1 MRIGIVAILGT
12 IGGPRDLV
20 INQIKVLSKED
31 TQNTYVIFCDT
42 KEPIKDISN
51 IKIIE
56 VKPYSNILSLW
67 WEQVAVPLAVRR
79 ERIDVV
85 YHSKNVVPLMRFA
98 KYMVYIHDMAPFL
111 MEETFS
117 PLRRLYIKLNIPLA
131 AKLSD
136 KIVTGSMSAKQDII
150 KILKVPEKKVAL
162 IYPGIGPQYQILSDK
177 GLLERTRRN
186 YRLPESFL
194 LYVGT
199 IQPRKNIASI
209 IRALGLLKEEGI
221 HEHLVIVGRA
231 GWALEEIR
239 RLIRELGLESQVTFT
254 SNVPDADLVSI
265 YNLAKA
271 FVYPSFYEGFGLAIA
286 EAMACGVPVISSKI
300 SSIPEVVGDAG
311 ILINPYDVEELKRS
325 IRRVIGDADL
335 RKDMREKGLEKVK
348 EYSWKNYAK
357 QFSALL
363 FELGR
368 RTG

>member
-1 MRIGIVAILGT
+1 M
-12 IGGPRDLV
+12 
-20 INQIKVLSKED
+20 
-31 TQNTYVIFCDT
+31 
-42 KEPIKDISN
+42 
-51 IKIIE
+51 
-56 VKPYSNILSLW
+56 
-67 WEQVAVPLAVRR
+67 
-79 ERIDVV
+79 
-85 YHSKNVVPLMRFA
+85 
-98 KYMVYIHDMAPFL
+98 
-111 MEETFS
+111 
-117 PLRRLYIKLNIPLA
+117 
-131 AKLSD
+131 
-136 KIVTGSMSAKQDII
+136 
-150 KILKVPEKKVAL
+150 
-162 IYPGIGPQYQILSDK
+162 
-177 GLLERTRRN
+177 
-186 YRLPESFL
+186 
-194 LYVGT
+194 
-199 IQPRKNIASI
+199 
-209 IRALGLLKEEGI
+209 
-221 HEHLVIVGRA
+221 
-231 GWALEEIR
+231 
-239 RLIRELGLESQVTFT
+239 TFT

>member
-136 KIVTGSMSAKQDII
+136 KIVTGSMSAKQDIMDY
-150 KILKVPEKKVAL
+150 VAAL
-162 IYPGIGPQYQILSDK
+162 CRK
-177 GLLERTRRN
+177 GLAILFISSE
-186 YRLPESFL
+186 LPEVLRCSDRM
-194 LYVGT
+194 VVV
-199 IQPRKNIASI
+199 RD
-209 IRALGLLKEEGI
+209 
-221 HEHLVIVGRA
+221 
-231 GWALEEIR
+231 
-239 RLIRELGLESQVTFT
+239 RELGAEYARGALDDSSV
-254 SNVPDADLVSI
+254 LH
-265 YNLAKA
+265 
-271 FVYPSFYEGFGLAIA
+271 AIA
-286 EAMACGVPVISSKI
+286 GEAA
-300 SSIPEVVGDAG
+300 
-311 ILINPYDVEELKRS
+311 
-325 IRRVIGDADL
+325 
-335 RKDMREKGLEKVK
+335 
-348 EYSWKNYAK
+348 
-357 QFSALL
+357 
-363 FELGR
+363 
-368 RTG
+368 